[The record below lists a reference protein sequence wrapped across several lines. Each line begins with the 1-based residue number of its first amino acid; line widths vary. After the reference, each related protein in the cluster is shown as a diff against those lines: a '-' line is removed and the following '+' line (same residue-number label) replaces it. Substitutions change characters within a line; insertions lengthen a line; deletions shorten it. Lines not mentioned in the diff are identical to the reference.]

1 MSDVIMHLNKFLSK
15 PALARARYWIC
26 HLAMAYLA
34 TATVIGTAVCQS
46 PVPGAATLHVTT
58 REVVLDIVVTD
69 KRGNF
74 VDGLKKDDFTVSED
88 KVQQRI
94 VYFQPPSAHTIPPNT
109 PEVQS
114 TTDLRNIGNAPVTIL
129 VLDELNTTFA
139 DMAYAR
145 GALEKWLQR
154 QPTKL
159 QQPTVLLVASDE
171 KFALLH
177 DYTQDR
183 EALLTT
189 LEKHFPSYPYRMSK
203 GGSIGPDAG
212 TRMAMSLGSLMQIAE
227 ASGGT
232 PGRKN
237 IIWIGVGFPALMLD
251 DVSGTK
257 EAEITQA
264 AVRTVEVMLKAR
276 ATLNVIDPT
285 EMSDHSI
292 DMNNPENLSL
302 GILQSL
308 QEPTSATQS
317 GYLNFDT
324 FAPATGGILYA
335 GLNDVDQKIEQ
346 AINNGANYYTIS
358 YSPANKN
365 ENDPQF
371 RNISVLMRDP
381 SLTATTRTGYYP
393 DVRRNSDAIP
403 PPPSTHDLA
412 FDLVSA
418 ALSSVV
424 YNGLRIEGAE
434 AANGYKLTIPVADLQ
449 THRSNNEQDMV
460 EVTVMQVCFDARNNV
475 LRHRAFELS
484 SIISADDLRRGQV
497 VFTVPSEKVPSGTK
511 RIRFVVRDAVNEKIG
526 TFDTK

>member
-1 MSDVIMHLNKFLSK
+1 MQLNKSLLR
-15 PALARARYWIC
+15 PAVDRAHHWIC
-26 HLAMAYLA
+26 RLAVACLVA
-34 TATVIGTAVCQS
+34 TTVIGTAACQS
-46 PVPGAATLHVTT
+46 PTPGATTLHVTT

-74 VDGLKKDDFTVSED
+74 VDGLKKDDFTVLED
-88 KVQQRI
+88 KVQQRV
-94 VYFQPPSAHTIPPNT
+94 VYFQPPSSHTIPPDT
-109 PEVQS
+109 SEVRS
-114 TTDLRNIGNAPVTIL
+114 TADLRNIGNAPVTIL
-129 VLDELNTTFA
+129 VLDELNTAFA
-139 DMAYAR
+139 DMAFAR
-145 GALEKWLQR
+145 GALEKWLRR
-154 QPTKL
+154 QPAKL

-183 EALLTT
+183 DALLSV

-212 TRMAMSLGSLMQIAE
+212 ARMAMSLGSLMQIAE

-257 EAEITQA
+257 EEEITQA
-264 AVRTVEVMLKAR
+264 AVRTIEVMLKAR

-302 GILQSL
+302 GTLQSL
-308 QEPTSATQS
+308 QAPTSATQS
-317 GYLNFDT
+317 GYLNFNT

-335 GLNDVDQKIEQ
+335 GRNDVDRQIEQ

-365 ENDPQF
+365 ENDAQF

-381 SLTATTRTGYYP
+381 RLTATTRTGYYP
-393 DVRRNSDAIP
+393 EARTNSNAIP
-403 PPPSTHDLA
+403 APPSTHDLA

-424 YNGLRIEGAE
+424 YNGLRIEGVASP
-434 AANGYKLTIPVADLQ
+434 NGFKLTIPLADLQ
-449 THRSNNEQDMV
+449 THRSNNGQDIV
-460 EVTVMQVCFDARNNV
+460 EVTVMQVCFDAKNKV
-475 LRHRAFELS
+475 LSHQAFELS
-484 SIISADDLRRGQV
+484 SIISADNLRQRQV
-497 VFTVPSEKVPSGTK
+497 VFAVPGEKVPAGTK
-511 RIRFVVRDAVNEKIG
+511 HIRFVVRDAVNEKIG